1 MGAILQMPFSVEAH
15 ITPLSS
21 SSREDISLL
30 GSPSVTVS
38 LYNLVL
44 SQTLMPSSVANHS
57 SPLVYP
63 EIFNVLFKIGIVSSG
78 NIQAVLFGIVIVD
91 TFIS

>member
-21 SSREDISLL
+21 SSREYTSLL
-30 GSPSVTVS
+30 GNPSVTVS

-44 SQTLMPSSVANHS
+44 SQTLIPSSVANHS
-57 SPLVYP
+57 SPRVSFNIPKYLMFCSKSGLSVPGIYKLSRLV
-63 EIFNVLFKIGIVSSG
+63 L
-78 NIQAVLFGIVIVD
+78 
-91 TFIS
+91 